1 MSSHGNASVVNDP
14 RQPSAARPFMPQ
26 AVAPQDLPV
35 DYSGFIAVIFGV
47 FGVMFRYKLCSWLA
61 IIFCAQSLA
70 NMKNFETDLKQV
82 SMAFISRGFGSL
94 PRGNLGGSDADAV
107 NQNIIEET
115 NRILAEIR
123 SDGDPNDRKELADSE
138 INLMLHILLA
148 PRSKIGPKMDS
159 NALFTDM
166 VFEIPVSKYDMVF
179 DV

>member
-26 AVAPQDLPV
+26 PVAPQDLPV

-82 SMAFISRGFGSL
+82 SMAFMFAIMGLVTNYFG
-94 PRGNLGGSDADAV
+94 PARPG
-107 NQNIIEET
+107 T
-115 NRILAEIR
+115 
-123 SDGDPNDRKELADSE
+123 K
-138 INLMLHILLA
+138 
-148 PRSKIGPKMDS
+148 K
-159 NALFTDM
+159 
-166 VFEIPVSKYDMVF
+166 
-179 DV
+179 